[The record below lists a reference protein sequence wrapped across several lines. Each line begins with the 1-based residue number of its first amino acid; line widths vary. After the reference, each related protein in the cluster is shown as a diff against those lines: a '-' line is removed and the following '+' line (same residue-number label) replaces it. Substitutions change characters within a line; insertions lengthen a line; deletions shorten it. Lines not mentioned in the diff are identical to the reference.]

1 MIINQDENLVVP
13 EKTIVVF
20 PLIPDPGVEPFDMN
34 YQSFL
39 RPLSLEHKRD
49 WFDKNFYRC
58 LPLSIG
64 NMQGFVA
71 SVPFSFD
78 IFWNGGNS
86 TDDLHIHTYLDKNKF
101 KDKNY
106 VSVNSEFG
114 HGILTIHFPIQL
126 KTPPGINLMT
136 IAPPNFPV
144 PALSPMTG
152 VVEADNIRFT
162 FTFNI
167 KVDIPNVVIKVIENT
182 PIAGIIP
189 IPRYFCDSFE
199 LKNASDIFSEE
210 VIKDEMNTVFEH
222 GRLRNLHNTNKLG
235 ADKIYYT
242 GKDVRGNKFKDHQLP
257 QKNKNQS

>member
-1 MIINQDENLVVP
+1 MIINQDENLIVP
-13 EKTIVVF
+13 DKTIAIF

-39 RPLSLEHKRD
+39 RPLNLDHKRD
-49 WFDKNFYRC
+49 WFTKNFYRC

-71 SVPFSFD
+71 SVPFAFD
-78 IFWNGGNS
+78 IFWNGGDS
-86 TDDLHIHTYLDKNKF
+86 TDDLSIHSYLDETMY

-106 VSVNSEFG
+106 VGLSSEFG

-136 IAPPNFPV
+136 IAPPNFPL

-152 VVEADNIRFT
+152 VVESDNLRFT

-167 KVDIPNVVIKVIENT
+167 KVDISNAVIKVKENT

-199 LKNASDIFSEE
+199 LKDAKDIFSEE
-210 VIKDEMNTVFEH
+210 IIRDEMDTVFEH
-222 GRLRNLHNTNKLG
+222 GRRRSIQNLNNLP
-235 ADKIYYT
+235 ADGLYYV
-242 GKDVRGNKFKDHQLP
+242 GEDIKGNKFKDHQMP
-257 QKNKNQS
+257 KNKKDT